1 MDTNTVTVSVI
12 GSLVTALGILA
23 LVLKSFIGD
32 KKPSNGN
39 GTVKLSDIEEMLN
52 SAISGFREAHIE
64 NKMRQEDIIKT
75 LSRIEASLITC
86 SDILKT
92 MPKRIT
98 D

>member
-32 KKPSNGN
+32 KKPASGN
-39 GTVKLSDIEEMLN
+39 GMVKLSDIEEMLN
-52 SAISGFREAHIE
+52 NAISGFRESHLE
-64 NKMRQEDIIKT
+64 NKMRQEDISKT
-75 LSRIEASLITC
+75 LARIEASLTTC

-92 MPKRIT
+92 MPKRST

>member
-1 MDTNTVTVSVI
+1 MDTNTFTLSVI

-32 KKPSNGN
+32 KPKANGN
-39 GTVKLSDIEEMLN
+39 GTVKLADIEDLLTK
-52 SAISGFREAHIE
+52 AIAGFRESHLE

-75 LSRIEASLITC
+75 LSRIESNVSTC
-86 SDILKT
+86 ADMLRT
-92 MPKRIT
+92 LPKRIT

>member
-1 MDTNTVTVSVI
+1 MDANTFTISVI
-12 GSLVTALGILA
+12 GSLVTAIGILA

-32 KKPSNGN
+32 KPKANSNGM
-39 GTVKLSDIEEMLN
+39 VKLADIDDLLTT
-52 SAISGFREAHIE
+52 AIAGFRESHLE

-75 LSRIEASLITC
+75 LSRIESNLSTC
-86 SDILKT
+86 SDMLKT